1 MQQSG
6 NVLDKWANRVLFLRH
21 LGWGLLFVG
30 LLVLVVLFSYS
41 VWRAIRADVFE
52 FPSYNDLDSL
62 SLSYWSDR
70 VERDIAYVGE
80 MKISDLRKAARLR
93 VLVNRQLGVATD
105 LSSHYERN
113 HAILAIALTLT
124 KHNLDVNIDKTL
136 RIMNDSYEAYSIR
149 ARIHISVAL
158 MQIRKKNLMSA
169 MSAYSEYWR
178 LLNHADLKLD
188 TPENEESFIGAVT
201 ILHLAQNIEEL
212 SELFRVHIELA
223 RRINSGQRMKA
234 YRLIAVEQA
243 RSGSFLQNSFSTLK
257 MIHDVVEFS
266 RAVQLVVTFVARPPK
281 IDPIEPVYPVPRS
294 DGPWET
300 IRSTLVVRNTIDSI
314 LQVIIKE
321 VPNLDEQLTFLRRI
335 SGSILMCDPDV
346 YKIFRAAVFETPN
359 LDDVVKIPVLRLLDN
374 PISDKIRSEL
384 KLPPR
389 PKKRNKNGEGIQ
401 IIDPARHD
409 WVNDNDMIDVQLT
422 AIDTDTLKSI
432 DIRQYSRILSVI
444 ASLYLQVNRTA
455 DATTVIKKAFN
466 TAINQPDQTEQI
478 RSLTTI
484 AGLQL
489 DAGTIDDALKT
500 LTMLSQKLTA
510 LNQTNNNDPDN
521 NTDSTAGGFV
531 DEQLLSV
538 VELQAVGR
546 YFDDAIKN
554 VQNIKSASLRDSG
567 FLLIANELLRTN
579 QLANAAKVIAL
590 ISDTTTKNEYQHRLT
605 IAKAESNIIFQ
616 TTVSIELPE
625 ESLNAI
631 GIIDPATTTDDENIA
646 ISVRQLIR
654 FGFFESAVITAKRIK
669 DAGLQ
674 AKLLAQIG
682 REYVLIFSAYS
693 HQNNNNQQINEP
705 ALGNAL
711 FVAEI
716 IPDTEQRTIFTLML
730 INAILANKRYNK
742 DSELLDKLFES
753 VLNDVDKITK
763 YTVNNNNVD
772 EDEDD
777 NETNK
782 NRKNNIVGA
791 DQFILGLD
799 SFRLLRGEMWS
810 LVLLARVSLEELR
823 INNEN
828 NRNENST
835 EIWNNNLAT
844 LAERVLSE
852 LRDEVLSF
860 SKTRG
865 LANVSLAFLR
875 CGQLN
880 EATAIAMLTETEAK
894 KLTSRNH
901 TIYTLVNLLPIY
913 KSLNNT
919 ESLTRIK
926 NHATELATSF
936 ISETVNVQLINVLWR
951 TRDIELDR
959 VMRKL
964 VELDMLDDLLPLIEN
979 INEPIIYDR
988 IVRTIVYIY
997 LDKNN
1002 INAAESTA
1010 KKLRLPEYRFA
1021 ATRDTNFIKNLTTK
1035 SENSENNANK

>member
-21 LGWGLLFVG
+21 LGWGLLFVVV
-30 LLVLVVLFSYS
+30 LVLVVLFSYS

-93 VLVNRQLGVATD
+93 VLVNRQLEVATG

-212 SELFRVHIELA
+212 SELFRVHIELS

-243 RSGSFLQNSFSTLK
+243 RSGSFLQNSLSTLK
-257 MIHDVVEFS
+257 MIHDVVELS

-321 VPNLDEQLTFLRRI
+321 VPNLDEQLTLLRRI

-359 LDDVVKIPVLRLLDN
+359 LDEVVKTPVLKLLDN

-422 AIDTDTLKSI
+422 TIDTDTLKSI

-444 ASLYLQVNRTA
+444 ASSYLQVNRTA
-455 DATTVIKKAFN
+455 DATTVIKKTLN
-466 TAINQPDQTEQI
+466 TTINQPDQTEQI

-484 AGLQL
+484 AGLQF

-521 NTDSTAGGFV
+521 DPDNNTDSTAGGFV
-531 DEQLLSV
+531 DEQLLNV

-567 FLLIANELLRTN
+567 LLLIANELLRTN
-579 QLANAAKVIAL
+579 QLDNAAKVITL

-616 TTVSIELPE
+616 STVSIVLPE
-625 ESLNAI
+625 ESLDAI

-646 ISVRQLIR
+646 RSVRQLIR

-669 DAGLQ
+669 DAGLR

-693 HQNNNNQQINEP
+693 QQNNTNQQINEP
-705 ALGNAL
+705 ALDNAL
-711 FVAEI
+711 F
-716 IPDTEQRTIFTLML
+716 
-730 INAILANKRYNK
+730 
-742 DSELLDKLFES
+742 
-753 VLNDVDKITK
+753 
-763 YTVNNNNVD
+763 
-772 EDEDD
+772 
-777 NETNK
+777 
-782 NRKNNIVGA
+782 
-791 DQFILGLD
+791 
-799 SFRLLRGEMWS
+799 
-810 LVLLARVSLEELR
+810 
-823 INNEN
+823 
-828 NRNENST
+828 
-835 EIWNNNLAT
+835 
-844 LAERVLSE
+844 
-852 LRDEVLSF
+852 
-860 SKTRG
+860 
-865 LANVSLAFLR
+865 
-875 CGQLN
+875 
-880 EATAIAMLTETEAK
+880 
-894 KLTSRNH
+894 
-901 TIYTLVNLLPIY
+901 
-913 KSLNNT
+913 
-919 ESLTRIK
+919 
-926 NHATELATSF
+926 
-936 ISETVNVQLINVLWR
+936 
-951 TRDIELDR
+951 
-959 VMRKL
+959 
-964 VELDMLDDLLPLIEN
+964 
-979 INEPIIYDR
+979 
-988 IVRTIVYIY
+988 
-997 LDKNN
+997 
-1002 INAAESTA
+1002 
-1010 KKLRLPEYRFA
+1010 
-1021 ATRDTNFIKNLTTK
+1021 
-1035 SENSENNANK
+1035 